1 MKIKCYLRHKKDSK
15 EIRCLC
21 KVDNPACGRFRECI
35 KEELYF
41 NEYKGI
47 REAMINSEKRR

>member
-1 MKIKCYLRHKKDSK
+1 MKIKCYIRHKKYSK

-21 KVDNPACGRFRECI
+21 KTNNPACGRFRECI
-35 KEELYF
+35 KEEVYF

-47 REAMINSEKRR
+47 KEAMINSEKRR